1 MGEDANLE
9 EAPDGWDIGYQD
21 SKSHFTSLLD
31 NEELL
36 NDFIDDCE
44 KFEYLM
50 ITIGQTRLKKGRLYT
65 DESHEE
71 SCESSEEDLDD
82 PEQAFMAISQHS
94 RQAIKKHLPLVGIKY
109 LFFIPRQ
116 RKKGSK
122 NTIGIS

>member
-21 SKSHFTSLLD
+21 SKSHFTSLLG

-116 RKKGSK
+116 RIKGQ
-122 NTIGIS
+122 

>member
-65 DESHEE
+65 DESHED
-71 SCESSEEDLDD
+71 SCESSKEDLGD

-94 RQAIKKHLPLVGIKY
+94 RQAIKKHLPLVCINILY
-109 LFFIPRQ
+109 
-116 RKKGSK
+116 SS
-122 NTIGIS
+122 TED